1 MAIAHLEV
9 ALKARDPNGSP
20 DDAGAVEFTYA
31 EGKGTTPNVT
41 VNCNGDIE
49 LKNVK
54 KESVKLVF
62 ELKTQKLTWNGTEY
76 EMTFTPNDP
85 NPNNGRS
92 LLLIEKRLGSNPKKQ
107 EQWSYTDQEF
117 DHFAT
122 GNNGKLLT
130 VDMANKAKDP
140 QGNPANYNYTLVVRA
155 SGGGKIHFPFHDP
168 QIKNGG
174 NNRVMS
180 WPILQTVLN
189 IMFAVALTYLVGV
202 RFGWI

>member
-1 MAIAHLEV
+1 MANAHV
-9 ALKARDPNGSP
+9 QVTLKERDPNGSP
-20 DDAGAVEFTYA
+20 DDKGAVEFSYA
-31 EGKGTTPNVT
+31 QGKDTSPNVT
-41 VNCNGDIE
+41 VDRDGNID

-54 KESVKLVF
+54 KESVKIVF
-62 ELKTQKLTWNGTEY
+62 ELMTQKLTWKGIDY

-174 NNRVMS
+174 NNRVTS

-189 IMFAVALTYLVGV
+189 IVFAVALTYLVGV
-202 RFGWI
+202 RFGWF